1 MSFRANIV
9 FLIGILFAFLL
20 VPFVQSATFE
30 LNGTY
35 AQRET
40 VLTSIQGTFLEP
52 LTKES
57 LSLWRTN
64 IQVPFEYDLKK
75 IGSSYYIWFITP
87 AAQYNYTLKL
97 TNVYTLVNGQPE
109 RTTLSTSFHV
119 TNQSRQYSFKPAFLI
134 SNGSFKLQFSSY
146 INEDQEIPLGAPYS
160 RSIRISPGE
169 NLQTMSIN
177 SLNNGVNLVSVG
189 YGRLLIDIERE
200 GSMQEEI
207 RLSSARVFPSSFTI
221 DFYGRN
227 AKEYLFPI
235 RITNLANEDLRS
247 IVVKANTSIFREI
260 STPSRIRKNSTVEFN
275 VTVAPINYSVQERI
289 QITLGNETTE
299 IPVSIRFHSNE
310 TLTNTTLNG
319 TRGSQTSNYFCR
331 ELNGNLCQGN
341 EVCQSTTSPA
351 RDGLCCLGTCA
362 APPTPSYGWI
372 GYLLGTLGVILIA
385 YIGFKYYISKK
396 KGVPLKGTS
405 LIKP

>member
-1 MSFRANIV
+1 MFFRANIV
-9 FLIGILFAFLL
+9 FLICLLFVFLF

-57 LSLWRTN
+57 LSLWRAN

-75 IGSSYYIWFITP
+75 IGPSYYLWFIAPT
-87 AAQYNYTLKL
+87 AQYNYTLKL

-109 RTTLSTSFHV
+109 RTTLNASFQV
-119 TNQSRQYSFKPAFLI
+119 TNQSRPYSFKPAFLT
-134 SNGSFKLQFSSY
+134 SNGSFQLQFSSY
-146 INEDQEIPLGAPYS
+146 IDENQEISLGAPYS

-169 NLQTMSIN
+169 NLQTLSIN
-177 SLNNGVNLVSVG
+177 SLNTGVTLISVG
-189 YGRLLIDIERE
+189 YGSILIHVERE
-200 GSMQEEI
+200 DSIQGEI

-227 AKEYLFPI
+227 AKEYVFPI
-235 RITNLANEDLRS
+235 RITNLANEDMRT
-247 IVVKANTSIFREI
+247 IAVNANTSIFREI
-260 STPSRIRKNSTVEFN
+260 SIPSRIRKNSTAEFN

-289 QITLGNETTE
+289 KITLGNETTE
-299 IPVSIRFHSNE
+299 IPISIRFHSNE

-331 ELNGNLCQGN
+331 ELNGNICQGN

-362 APPTPSYGWI
+362 APSAPSYWWI
-372 GYLLGTLGVILIA
+372 GYLLGTLGIILIA